1 MTYNIHFSL
10 VHITSA
16 NNKRMMPKCLERKRT
31 MKRTRKWVTT
41 ALVVLATVMV
51 DLDGSLA
58 FSPSSS
64 DVVRAKNNAE
74 RRRSKRV
81 VNQGSP
87 EEESSSSSHRRGGSG
102 TGTDLNVAMS
112 TANLL
117 NIYPVSDIGR
127 VKKHTTRSTSKQQH
141 NPKPDA
147 GIVSLPASSWSV
159 SLGKRNRS
167 SRMVRPQSRNSSPRL
182 DGKTVTTDREGLL
195 DKTTERKLTISI
207 RSLRRAI
214 RIRDNLVETSD
225 SIPSEAEWA
234 EACGLSV
241 LGLRRDMYEGQQA
254 RTVLVSANAGLVTSI
269 AKRHLASL
277 KFATQ
282 AGGGVGTILTIQ
294 DLIQEGNLGLM
305 QAAERFESDRGHR
318 FSTYATYWIRQ
329 RILRS
334 ISDSSRIIRLPA
346 HGKFIDKHQH
356 KVDIIY
362 QHSDREKPP

>member
-1 MTYNIHFSL
+1 MFNG
-10 VHITSA
+10 
-16 NNKRMMPKCLERKRT
+16 LERKNT

-41 ALVVLATVMV
+41 ALVVLAAVVV
-51 DLDGSLA
+51 DLEGSVA
-58 FSPSSS
+58 FSPSSE
-64 DVVRAKNNAE
+64 VRAKNSAGG
-74 RRRSKRV
+74 RRSTRV
-81 VNQGSP
+81 VNPNSP
-87 EEESSSSSHRRGGSG
+87 EEESSSSSHRGGSG

-112 TANLL
+112 TESLM
-117 NIYPVSDIGR
+117 NIVPASAIGR
-127 VKKHTTRSTSKQQH
+127 VEKHKPRSTKVKQQQQQ
-141 NPKPDA
+141 PKLGA
-147 GIVSLPASSWSV
+147 NIVSLPASSRAV

-182 DGKTVTTDREGLL
+182 DGKTVTHDREGLL
-195 DKTTERKLTISI
+195 DKVTERKLTISI

-214 RIRDNLVETSD
+214 RIRDKLVETND
-225 SIPSEAEWA
+225 SIPSEGQWA
-234 EACGLSV
+234 EACKLSV
-241 LGLRRDMYEGQQA
+241 LGLRRVMYEGQQA

-277 KFATQ
+277 KYATQ

-305 QAAERFESDRGHR
+305 QAAERFEADRGHR

-346 HGKFIDKHQH
+346 HGKLIHNLLH
-356 KVDIIY
+356 L
-362 QHSDREKPP
+362 HN